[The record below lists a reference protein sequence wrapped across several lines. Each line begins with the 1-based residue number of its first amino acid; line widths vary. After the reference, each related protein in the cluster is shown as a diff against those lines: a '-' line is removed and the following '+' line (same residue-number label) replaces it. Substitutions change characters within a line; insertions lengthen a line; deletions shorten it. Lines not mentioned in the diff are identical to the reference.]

1 MRHKDGSRKLML
13 NESVLLAVAN
23 SFYTNL
29 KFSVLLFFNSVNVSS
44 LSSMASTQNF
54 KDVVMTSLH

>member
-1 MRHKDGSRKLML
+1 ML
-13 NESVLLAVAN
+13 NESELPAVAN

-29 KFSVLLFFNSVNVSS
+29 KFSVLLFFNSVNVIS